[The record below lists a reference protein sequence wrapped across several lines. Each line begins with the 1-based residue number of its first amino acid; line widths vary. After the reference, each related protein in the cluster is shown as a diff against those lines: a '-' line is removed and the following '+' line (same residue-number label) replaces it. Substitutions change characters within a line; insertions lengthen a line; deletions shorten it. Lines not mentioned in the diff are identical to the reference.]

1 MKNFL
6 VKSGIAG
13 MIVLGLLI
21 PVQMVK
27 SLVEERKERR
37 DELVQNMGSVW
48 GRPKIIYG
56 LFIHDGKNFHAPKE
70 FEVDGSIE
78 TEVRKKGIFE
88 LPFYTAD
95 LDIRARFSRRAL
107 YGKNTKLIVA
117 ISDIGSIDIKSIR
130 QGERAVP
137 VWYGE
142 IPKNTGLMSVALNL
156 PGNGREIPNGS
167 RMAMKLRI
175 QGMDLLHF
183 SPVAKKTLISM
194 TSNWND
200 PSFTG
205 DFLPTK
211 RKIAGD
217 GFTAEWDLALSDFI
231 ETSGTLSYA
240 AATAFGVNLF
250 MPVDIYTKT
259 DRCLKYAILFIV
271 LTFLTFFIFETMN
284 PLRIHPMQ
292 YLLVGFALVLFYMLL
307 LSLSEHLHFAISYGS
322 AALATVGLITF
333 YSATFLGERLRAWLM
348 GGILTA
354 LYGFLYI
361 LLHLEDYALL
371 FGATGLF
378 VILALV
384 MFITRNLDWYNLKLA
399 SGEEREPRENI

>member
-13 MIVLGLLI
+13 MLILGLLI

-27 SLVEERKERR
+27 SLVEERKQRR

-48 GRPKIIYG
+48 GRPKVIYG
-56 LFIHDGKNFHAPKE
+56 LFIHDGKDFHAPEE
-70 FEVDGSIE
+70 FEVTGTIDA
-78 TEVRKKGIFE
+78 EVRKKGIFE

-95 LDIRARFSRRAL
+95 LDIRAGFSRRAL
-107 YGKNTKLIVA
+107 YGTNTKLILA
-117 ISDIGSIDIKSIR
+117 ISDTGSLDIKSISK
-130 QGERAVP
+130 GERTVP

-142 IPKNTGLMSVALNL
+142 IPPNTGLMSVALNL
-156 PGNGREIPNGS
+156 PGNGRENPNGG
-167 RMAMKLRI
+167 RIAMKLRI
-175 QGMDLLHF
+175 QGMELLHF
-183 SPVAKKTLISM
+183 SPVAKKTRIIM
-194 TSNWND
+194 KSNWND

-205 DFLPTK
+205 DFLPTD
-211 RKIAGD
+211 RKITVD
-217 GFTAEWDLALSDFI
+217 GFTAEWDLTLGDFM
-231 ETSGTLSYA
+231 EESGTLSYA
-240 AATAFGVNLF
+240 AAVAFGVNLF

-307 LSLSEHLHFAISYGS
+307 LSLSEHVHFALSYGA

-333 YSATFLGERLRAWLM
+333 YSATFLVERTRAWLM

-371 FGATGLF
+371 FGSIGLF

-399 SGEEREPRENI
+399 SDGEREPRENI